1 MESSQFILG
10 LVKQIKIWGGRVL
23 NINVCFTLTKG
34 PRAGSTC
41 SETFLGKHQLKSLG
55 LTKGFKAVEVN
66 GDSYWLRSRRE
77 KHLMAV
83 HTPSYTLK

>member
-10 LVKQIKIWGGRVL
+10 LVKQIKIWGESAEYRCL
-23 NINVCFTLTKG
+23 LYTYKG
-34 PRAGSTC
+34 CAGSTC

-66 GDSYWLRSRRE
+66 GDSYWLRSRKE